1 MDTIKK
7 PNLDALLDQFAAS
20 PTVGTLRQIMQQCE
34 PYCLRT
40 LHPRYNQAAIAATV
54 FERAQDRLNL
64 SPSILTQA
72 LKAEAC
78 WDAWGR
84 R

>member
-1 MDTIKK
+1 MLAPK
-7 PNLDALLDQFAAS
+7 PNLDTLTSQFAAS
-20 PTVGTLRQIMQQCE
+20 PTVGTLRQIIQTCE

-40 LHPRYNQAAIAATV
+40 RLPRYNQAAIAAVV
-54 FERAQDRLNL
+54 FERTRDKYNL

-78 WDAWGR
+78 WDVWGR
-84 R
+84 K

>member
-1 MDTIKK
+1 MQAQK
-7 PNLDALLDQFAAS
+7 PDLAVLTNQFAAS
-20 PTVGTLRQIMQQCE
+20 PTVGTLRQIIQQCE

-40 LHPRYNQAAIAATV
+40 RLPRYNQAAIAAVV
-54 FERAQDRLNL
+54 FERTRDALNL
-64 SPSILTQA
+64 SPSILTTA

-78 WDAWGR
+78 WDVWGR